1 MEEAELV
8 RMLWPLAHDASCS
21 GARTVVVTV
30 PRYACQWDVL
40 HEQSHFNPVW
50 IVIFQAN
57 RTGQFKQN
65 VFVAPILILLSN
77 FLLLQHDKEMC

>member
-30 PRYACQWDVL
+30 PRYACQ
-40 HEQSHFNPVW
+40 
-50 IVIFQAN
+50 
-57 RTGQFKQN
+57 
-65 VFVAPILILLSN
+65 
-77 FLLLQHDKEMC
+77 